1 MSFISKLNHIKEE
14 RNMSEQKN
22 LPVSEL
28 HLDLDNFR
36 TIHQD
41 DEVQAINTMISMSDD
56 HFYAL
61 LESLLDDGYLPTETI
76 IVLHDGKYIVKEGNR
91 RIAALKIIFGLIQ
104 GVDITSTL
112 QEKIKD
118 LTPEWKKKNSEVPCL
133 IFNKNESQQVD
144 RIVSLVHAKGEK
156 AGRDPW
162 NAVATARYNR
172 DKKNNPEPALDLLEK
187 YLDDGKNLSSSDK
200 ERWSGEYPLSIL
212 VETISKLSSTL
223 KCNTVAEFVK
233 NYPKQNK
240 KSLDDIMYDIGV
252 GHLTF
257 KIIRD
262 KSKFFG
268 SKYGVPSTPAPTTTK
283 TPSKP
288 VAYASNDPKS
298 VFEKLNQFTPRG
310 KGREKLVT
318 LIDEM
323 RRLKLEKHPHSFCF
337 LLRSSFEISAKAFCE
352 DHKTCGGPT
361 QIKSDG
367 KDKSLTVILREITEY
382 ITKGNS
388 DKQKVKELHGA
399 MTELGKNEGILSVTS
414 MNQLVHNPKFSVSAN
429 DISTVFNNIYPL
441 LEEMNR

>member
-1 MSFISKLNHIKEE
+1 MSDQ
-14 RNMSEQKN
+14 RN
-22 LPVSEL
+22 LPMSEL
-28 HLDLDNFR
+28 HLDLYNFR
-36 TIHQD
+36 TIHQL
-41 DEVQAINTMISMSDD
+41 DEVQAINTMISMSED

-61 LESLLDDGYLPTETI
+61 IESLLDDGYLPTETI
-76 IVLHDGKYIVKEGNR
+76 IVLDDGKYIVKEGNR

-104 GVDITSTL
+104 GVEITSTL
-112 QEKIKD
+112 EEKIKK
-118 LTPEWKKKNSEVPCL
+118 LTPEWKKKNLEVPCL
-133 IFNKNESQQVD
+133 IFSKSESQQVD

-172 DKKNNPEPALDLLEK
+172 DKKLNPEPALDLLEG
-187 YLDDGKNLSSSDK
+187 YLKHGKNLSSSDI

-212 VETISKLSSTL
+212 AETISKLSSTL
-223 KCNTVAEFVK
+223 KYDTVAELVK

-268 SKYGVPSTPAPTTTK
+268 QKYGVSSTPTPTTT
-283 TPSKP
+283 TTTTTSKP
-288 VAYASNDPKS
+288 VAYASNDPRS
-298 VFEKLNQFTPRG
+298 VFDKLKQFTPRG
-310 KGREKLVT
+310 KGREKLVA

-323 RRLKLEKHPHSFCF
+323 RKLKLEKHPHSFCF
-337 LLRSSFEISAKAFCE
+337 LLRSCFEISAKAFCD
-352 DHKTCGGPT
+352 DHKTSGGPNPV
-361 QIKSDG
+361 KPDG
-367 KDKSLTVILREITEY
+367 KDKSLTVLLREIENY
-382 ITKGNS
+382 ITKGNT
-388 DKQKVKELHGA
+388 DKPKVKELHGA
-399 MTELGKNEGILSVTS
+399 ITELGKNEGILSVTS

-441 LEEMNR
+441 LEEMNK